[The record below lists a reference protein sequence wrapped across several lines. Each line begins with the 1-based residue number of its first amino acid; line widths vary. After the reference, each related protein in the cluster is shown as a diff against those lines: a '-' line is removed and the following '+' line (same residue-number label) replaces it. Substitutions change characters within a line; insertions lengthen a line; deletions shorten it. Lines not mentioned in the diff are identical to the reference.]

1 MSTPASPSR
10 RQFLKYGTCGLAGVA
25 LGSLGSTGPSAAA
38 VAPQAALSINLSF
51 EEALVEMVDATPV
64 YHWLF
69 KLQGDPR
76 PSFPGPV
83 VFATTGDS
91 ITVNLTNNLNE
102 VHAFEVLGVPGSAS
116 GPIPPGNSRTVQF
129 TLPQAGTF
137 LYVDPSNAPVSRV
150 MGLHGAWVVLPRNV
164 QENTPIN
171 TPYNNPSPNVQR
183 LFNDLGNAAHFP
195 GDPWIPIRPAG
206 VPPNPD
212 LHVPPNIEPFL
223 YRTRIWLFTQVDPE
237 LNARVQAIAPGAL
250 FDPLVF
256 ERQFLPRY
264 FLINGRSGAFAAHDH
279 ATLVEGFIGEP
290 FLVRTLNAG
299 LGTISPHLHGNHFY
313 LAAINAAPE
322 ESVAD
327 IDTMTLATAR
337 PQAGRPFFSGG
348 HTVDWLVPL
357 ILPPDIPVPPNVDRA
372 NIRLRDLI
380 PEELGLVIGDVPQ
393 SPLKYAMHTHTE
405 QTQTAAGGN
414 YPQGDIT
421 DLIFLGDVDKVPFP
435 GSEGSASGTNR
446 NRGRN

>member
-10 RQFLKYGTCGLAGVA
+10 RQILKLGTCGLAGVA
-25 LGSLGSTGPSAAA
+25 LGSLGSPGQSAAQ
-38 VAPQAALSINLSF
+38 VGPLAARTINLSF
-51 EEALVEMVDATPV
+51 EEALVEMVDSTAV

-69 KLQGDPR
+69 KLGGEPR

-83 VFATTGDS
+83 IFATTGDT

-102 VHAFEVLGVPGSAS
+102 AHAFEVLGVPGSAS

-129 TLPQAGTF
+129 ILPQAGTF

-150 MGLHGAWVVLPRNV
+150 MGLHGAWAVLPQNV
-164 QENTPIN
+164 QEDTAVN
-171 TPYNNPSPNVQR
+171 TPYNNPTAAVQR
-183 LFNDLGNAAHFP
+183 LFNDLGHTAHFP
-195 GDPWIPIRPAG
+195 GEPWVPIRPAG
-206 VPPNPD
+206 TWPNPN

-237 LNARVQAIAPGAL
+237 LNARVQAIAPGSL

-264 FLINGRSGAFAAHDH
+264 FLISGRSGAFAAHDH
-279 ATLVEGFIGEP
+279 ATLIEGFIGEP

-299 LGTISPHLHGNHFY
+299 LGTISPHLHANHFY
-313 LAAINAAPE
+313 VTAINAATQ

-327 IDTMTLATAR
+327 IDTMTLATVR
-337 PQAGRPFFSGG
+337 PQAGQAFFSGG
-348 HTVDWLVPL
+348 ATVDWLVPL
-357 ILPPDIPVPPNVDRA
+357 IRPPDIPGNSATP
-372 NIRLRDLI
+372 LRDLI
-380 PEELGLVIGDVPQ
+380 PEELGLVIGDVAQ
-393 SPLKYAMHTHTE
+393 SPLRYPMHTHTE

-421 DLIFLGDVDKVPFP
+421 DLIFLGDLDKVPFP
-435 GSEGSASGTNR
+435 GSEASAGGTNR
-446 NRGRN
+446 NRGKN